1 MWLSKSIYR
10 LKLYKDEMEKASE
23 VFTNHTA
30 TSEILS
36 ELIAPPQKN
45 LWLAPVPNNPSFPSP

>member
-10 LKLYKDEMEKASE
+10 LKLYKDSE

-36 ELIAPPQKN
+36 ELIAPPPPKKN
-45 LWLAPVPNNPSFPSP
+45 HSQAPKDFADFKNILI